1 MKLVLGVLSKLVSS
15 APSTLSMRR
24 LKICPLV
31 DSATYFLN
39 DSNSEDTDA
48 SLRLS
53 IFSSDIWAVLTMS
66 QVTPGA
72 HESVL
77 FLLLC

>member
-1 MKLVLGVLSKLVSS
+1 MKLVLEVLSKLASG

-24 LKICPLV
+24 LKIGPLV
-31 DSATYFLN
+31 DSATCFLN
-39 DSNSEDTDA
+39 GSRSEDTDA

-53 IFSSDIWAVLTMS
+53 IFSSDTWAVLTMS
-66 QVTPGA
+66 QVTLGA

-77 FLLLC
+77 FF